1 MNTRCPEAASTR
13 TARSNSTGARRLSY
27 QYPAPASGPSSH
39 CPVIAETI
47 GTRPGRG
54 VTPASAARISSR
66 IGSTCALC
74 EA

>member
-1 MNTRCPEAASTR
+1 MNTWCPAPASAR

-39 CPVIAETI
+39 SPVIAEII
-47 GTRPGRG
+47 GTWAGPG
-54 VTPASAARISSR
+54 VIPATAARISSR
-66 IGSTCALC
+66 IASTWALC